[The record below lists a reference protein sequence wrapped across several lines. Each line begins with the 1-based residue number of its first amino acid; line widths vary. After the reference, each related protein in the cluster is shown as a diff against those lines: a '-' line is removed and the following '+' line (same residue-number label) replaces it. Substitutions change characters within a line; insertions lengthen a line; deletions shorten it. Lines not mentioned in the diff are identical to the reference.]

1 MTGTAAP
8 ASAQAEGARPAS
20 RAGERARAE
29 RRFGWFLSAPALIVM
44 VGVTAYPLARAVWLS
59 LYSYRLTDPAAREFV
74 GLRNYGVV
82 LTDHLWWSDVLTTV
96 VITVVTVAVELVIGF
111 AFASVM
117 NHVVVGRRLIRTS
130 ILLPYGIITVVAAFA
145 WRYAFALDTG
155 FVNHV
160 FGLGDFAWFGHRT
173 SALVVIALAEIWK
186 TTPFMSLLLLAGLA
200 HIPQELLEAAEVDGA
215 TKAQRLLR
223 VTLPN
228 MRAAVMVALLFR
240 TLDAYRIFD
249 TVFVMTNGAQ
259 GTETVSFL
267 AYRQTITRT
276 ALGLGSAVS
285 VVLFASVV
293 LIAVVFVKGFGVD
306 LARARGER

>member
-1 MTGTAAP
+1 VTATAMPAAP
-8 ASAQAEGARPAS
+8 AALVSDRV
-20 RAGERARAE
+20 RAE
-29 RRFGWFLSAPALIVM
+29 RRLGWLLVSPALFVM

-82 LTDHLWWSDVLTTV
+82 LSDHLWWSDVLVTV
-96 VITVVTVAVELVIGF
+96 VITVVTVVVELVVGF
-111 AFASVM
+111 LFASVM
-117 NHVVVGRRLIRTS
+117 HRIVSGRRLIRTS
-130 ILLPYGIITVVAAFA
+130 ILVPYGIITVVSAFA
-145 WRYAFALDTG
+145 WKYAFAIDTG

-160 FGLGDFAWFGHRT
+160 FGLGGFNWFGHRT
-173 SALVVIALAEIWK
+173 SALVVVALAEIWK

-200 HIPQELLEAAEVDGA
+200 QVPTELLEAAEVDGA
-215 TKAQRLLR
+215 TRAQRLWR

-228 MRAAVMVALLFR
+228 MKAAIMVALLFR

-285 VVLFASVV
+285 VLLFASVV
-293 LIAVVFVKGFGVD
+293 LIAFVFVKGFGVD

>member
-1 MTGTAAP
+1 VTAVTAAVRI
-8 ASAQAEGARPAS
+8 SD
-20 RAGERARAE
+20 RARAE
-29 RRFGWFLSAPALIVM
+29 RRLGWMLVAPALVAM
-44 VGVTAYPLARAVWLS
+44 VGVTAYPLLRAVWLS
-59 LYSYRLTDPAAREFV
+59 LYSYRLTDPAGRQFV
-74 GLRNYGVV
+74 AFRNYGVV
-82 LTDHLWWSDVLTTV
+82 LADHLWWSDVFTTV
-96 VITVVTVAVELVIGF
+96 LITVVTVAVELVVGF

-117 NHVVVGRRLIRTS
+117 HRIVFGRRLIRTS
-130 ILLPYGIITVVAAFA
+130 ILLPYGIVTVVSAFA

-155 FVNHV
+155 FVNHL
-160 FGLGDFAWFGHRT
+160 FGLGDFAWFGHRA
-173 SALVVIALAEIWK
+173 SALIVITLAEIWK

-200 HIPQELLEAAEVDGA
+200 QVPGELLEAAEVDGA
-215 TKAQRLLR
+215 TRAQRLVR

-228 MRAAVMVALLFR
+228 MKAAIMVALLFR

-249 TVFVMTNGAQ
+249 TVFVTTNGAA

-285 VVLFASVV
+285 VLLFASVV
-293 LIAVVFVKGFGVD
+293 LIAFVFVRGFGVD

>member
-1 MTGTAAP
+1 VT
-8 ASAQAEGARPAS
+8 
-20 RAGERARAE
+20 E
-29 RRFGWFLSAPALIVM
+29 RRLGWTLVAPALVVM
-44 VGVTAYPLARAVWLS
+44 VAVTAYPLGRAVWLS
-59 LYSYRLTDPAAREFV
+59 LFSYRLTDPNARQFV

-82 LTDHLWWSDVLTTV
+82 LSDDLWWSDVATTV
-96 VITVVTVAVELVIGF
+96 LITVVTVAVELVLGF

-117 NHVVVGRRLIRTS
+117 HRATFGRRMIRTS

-155 FVNHV
+155 FVNHW
-160 FGLGDFAWFGHRT
+160 FGLGDFAWFGQRW
-173 SALVVIALAEIWK
+173 SALFVIALAEIWK

-200 HIPQELLEAAEVDGA
+200 QVPRELQEAAEVDGA
-215 TKAQRLLR
+215 TRAQRLRR

-228 MRAAVMVALLFR
+228 MKAAIMVALLFR

-249 TVFVMTNGAQ
+249 TVFVTTKGAQ

-285 VVLFASVV
+285 VLLFLSVV
-293 LIAVVFVKGFGVD
+293 LIAFVFVKGFGVD

>member
-1 MTGTAAP
+1 V
-8 ASAQAEGARPAS
+8 S
-20 RAGERARAE
+20 ERDRAE
-29 RRFGWFLSAPALIVM
+29 RRLGWLLCAPALVAM

-59 LYSYRLTDPAAREFV
+59 LYSYRLTDPAGRELV

-117 NHVVVGRRLIRTS
+117 SHVVLGRRLIRTS

-173 SALVVIALAEIWK
+173 SALFVIALAEIWK

-215 TKAQRLLR
+215 TKAQRLFR

-228 MRAAVMVALLFR
+228 MRAAIMVALLFR

-249 TVFVMTNGAQ
+249 TVFVTTNGAQ

-285 VVLFASVV
+285 VLLFASVV